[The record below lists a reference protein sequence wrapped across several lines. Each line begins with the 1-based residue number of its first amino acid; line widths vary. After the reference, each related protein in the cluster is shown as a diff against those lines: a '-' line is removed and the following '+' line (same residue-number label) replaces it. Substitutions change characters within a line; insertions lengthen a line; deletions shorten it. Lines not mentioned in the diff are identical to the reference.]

1 MKHNTTINY
10 DNLFSGLGGL
20 NKNLMTTSTNSSEE
34 NIDELVSLLLEK
46 LLASTSKG
54 KSSNKPLAQFNK
66 CNITFNCQI
75 THLNGD
81 KNKVKCYT
89 SKPKD
94 GKSKSILFK
103 IISYFLG
110 KIFNDD
116 SNDESLFIKIHLI
129 KAGKKLPT
137 FYFKNYHIFYLCNLA
152 SSYDIQDSLLQHQK
166 LQSYQ
171 Y

>member
-20 NKNLMTTSTNSSEE
+20 NKNPMTTSTNSSEE

-46 LLASTSKG
+46 LLASTIKG
-54 KSSNKPLAQFNK
+54 KSSNKPLSQFNK

-110 KIFNDD
+110 KISNDD
-116 SNDESLFIKIHLI
+116 SSDESLFIKIYSRKVGKNHL
-129 KAGKKLPT
+129 L
-137 FYFKNYHIFYLCNLA
+137 FFF
-152 SSYDIQDSLLQHQK
+152 
-166 LQSYQ
+166 
-171 Y
+171 